1 MSAPTTSASLPQVS
15 IEHIVIDAE
24 GIARLAGRR
33 TKVAQI
39 AMDKIAFG
47 WDAEQIQR
55 QYPHLGLSE
64 IHAALA
70 YYYDHQAEVD
80 RQIAEGTSKA
90 EGIRSKTENRSLVEK
105 VRGRAANT

>member
-1 MSAPTTSASLPQVS
+1 MPPVS
-15 IEHIVIDAE
+15 VEHIAIDDN

-55 QYPHLGLSE
+55 QYPQLGMSE

-70 YYYDHQAEVD
+70 YYYDHQSVID
-80 RQIAEGTSKA
+80 RQIAESKA
-90 EGIRSKTENRSLVEK
+90 KAESIRSQTENHALADK
-105 VRGRAANT
+105 VRQRAVQP